1 MAVTDQM
8 TVYFTGAP
16 VVNAG
21 TDLAVCANNS
31 AVQLNGNV
39 NNANGGAWS
48 GGSGAF
54 SPSNNVFSPTHAHGV
69 GSGGSLNLYLTSTGN
84 SNCFAVRDTIA
95 ITFTPAPTVNAGVD
109 LDVCANNP
117 LVTLNGAITVES
129 GAQWSGGLGT
139 YSPNAQTLNAQY
151 VPSNF
156 ELRPGSVELTLT
168 TTGNGNCPAP
178 WSTK

>member
-54 SPSNNVFSPTHAHGV
+54 SPSNNVFSPIYTPTA
-69 GSGGSLNLYLTSTGN
+69 SEIASGSLNLYLTSTGN
-84 SNCFAVRDTIA
+84 GNCFAVRDTMREPTNSIS
-95 ITFTPAPTVNAGVD
+95 PATSVNSGQ
-109 LDVCANNP
+109 P
-117 LVTLNGAITVES
+117 GA
-129 GAQWSGGLGT
+129 
-139 YSPNAQTLNAQY
+139 
-151 VPSNF
+151 
-156 ELRPGSVELTLT
+156 
-168 TTGNGNCPAP
+168 
-178 WSTK
+178 